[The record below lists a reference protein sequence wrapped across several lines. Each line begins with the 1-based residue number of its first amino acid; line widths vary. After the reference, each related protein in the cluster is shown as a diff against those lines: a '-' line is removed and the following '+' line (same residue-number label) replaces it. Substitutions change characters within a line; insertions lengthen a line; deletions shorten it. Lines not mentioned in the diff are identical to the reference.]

1 MLTGGQKRFSDLYP
15 EHQWSRPA
23 VIDCTTVPR
32 FGLRGRGSCQWL
44 QAAGLG
50 IPEAVNRAVLEDNGD
65 LLLRLGQNEAMV
77 SGFASQSALD
87 MQDRWNKGVAP
98 KGYDAFRR
106 DSWAH
111 ILVTGPEAP
120 ALMAE
125 VTEIDLR
132 TASMPVG
139 LIAQTRALQ
148 LDAVLVRTDRLKV
161 FGYEIFFDISM
172 LKYFLGVLRETA
184 AGYDFVILP
193 ESRLERSWSSPPS
206 RAR

>member
-106 DSWAH
+106 DSWAD
-111 ILVTGPEAP
+111 ILVTGPEAR

-125 VTEIDLR
+125 GTEVDR
-132 TASMPVG
+132 GAACMRVG
-139 LIAQTRALQ
+139 GVGETRGVE
-148 LDAVLVRTDRLKV
+148 LDVGRVR
-161 FGYEIFFDISM
+161 
-172 LKYFLGVLRETA
+172 
-184 AGYDFVILP
+184 
-193 ESRLERSWSSPPS
+193 
-206 RAR
+206 